1 LYDRVGSDP
10 VAEVWH
16 KNWTTAPK
24 KALNPAGM
32 PTSLDHPPIAM
43 PADLITILRVRIIR
57 GK

>member
-32 PTSLDHPPIAM
+32 PTSLDHRGRNPEKH
-43 PADLITILRVRIIR
+43 LRHISW
-57 GK
+57 KS